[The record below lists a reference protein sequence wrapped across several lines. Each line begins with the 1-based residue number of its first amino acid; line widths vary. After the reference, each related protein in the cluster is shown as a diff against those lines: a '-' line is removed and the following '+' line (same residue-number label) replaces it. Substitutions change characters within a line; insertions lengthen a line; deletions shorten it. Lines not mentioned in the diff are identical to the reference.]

1 MPQQSPV
8 NNTDLSKDQNPYKYD
23 LHILEPGEA
32 EKQKFNE
39 IDYSYFY
46 CSVRKSTPL
55 RQGIDLTLL
64 TIMFLM
70 GAFIMVNGLIQ
81 VVDLIRG

>member
-1 MPQQSPV
+1 VPDRYD
-8 NNTDLSKDQNPYKYD
+8 DLR
-23 LHILEPGEA
+23 ILGPGEA
-32 EKQKFNE
+32 ERQELKD

-46 CSVRKSTPL
+46 CAVQKSSPL

-70 GAFIMVNGLIQ
+70 GAFIMANGLIQ
-81 VVDLIRG
+81 VVDIIKG